1 MLEPVRTIEIYQ
13 KPPSPTAFRAGDPIF
28 KAGESGDV
36 IYGIIKG
43 TVELWINNTVVE
55 TIQQGDLFGEGSL
68 VHEDHKRFETAI
80 AKTDC
85 LLAFLDRHRFL
96 FVVQQTPI
104 FALEVMRSYSD
115 RLRYLKDR

>member
-1 MLEPVRTIEIYQ
+1 MLKPVRTIEIYHR
-13 KPPSPTAFRAGDPIF
+13 PPSPQSFSAGDAIF
-28 KAGESGDV
+28 TMGDPGDV
-36 IYGIIKG
+36 IYGILQG
-43 TVELWINNTVVE
+43 EVELWINGSVAE

-85 LLAFLDRHRFL
+85 LLAFLDRHHFL
-96 FVVQQTPI
+96 FAVQQTPV

-115 RLRYLKDR
+115 RLRRLKCR

>member
-1 MLEPVRTIEIYQ
+1 MLEPVRTIEIYHR
-13 KPPSPTAFRAGDPIF
+13 PPSPKAFS
-28 KAGESGDV
+28 AGESIFTTGDAGDV

-43 TVELWINNTVVE
+43 EVELWMNGSVVE

-85 LLAFLDRHRFL
+85 LLAFLDRHHFL
-96 FVVQQTPI
+96 FVVQQTPV

-115 RLRYLKDR
+115 RLRRLKCQ